1 MSSFYIASHFE
12 DNQYPNLQIIDYLFK
27 NYEIS
32 KDKKKINK
40 EILLNDTN
48 IYQYFVDIEKNKT
61 NNIRELKNYLLKSI
75 YFEKLKLLII

>member
-1 MSSFYIASHFE
+1 MSSFYIASHFK
-12 DNQYPNLQIIDYLFK
+12 DNQYPNLQFFDYLFK

-32 KDKKKINK
+32 KDEKKINK

-61 NNIRELKNYLLKSI
+61 NNIRELKKYLLKSI
-75 YFEKLKLLII
+75 YFEKFKLLII